1 MLPRTLNLNQTENG
15 ANMLSPI
22 VSVAKATQRNDG
34 ANSTNKKKKRLV
46 PSKESGNSISQQQN
60 HRCHRIVKRM
70 NEWNVFLSLLL
81 CFLYSLSCLLF
92 SIEGWTWKIV
102 HTITSRRR
110 ADEQNKSRKYQQLKI
125 HISVLVK
132 QRVR

>member
-1 MLPRTLNLNQTENG
+1 MGKGGDYDCMLPRTLNLNQTENG

-34 ANSTNKKKKRLV
+34 ASSTNKKKKRLV

-70 NEWNVFLSLLL
+70 NE
-81 CFLYSLSCLLF
+81 
-92 SIEGWTWKIV
+92 
-102 HTITSRRR
+102 
-110 ADEQNKSRKYQQLKI
+110 
-125 HISVLVK
+125 
-132 QRVR
+132 